1 MNPLLIGP
9 ILELGKGL
17 INRFFPDPAQAA
29 AAQLELLKMA
39 QTGELAQ
46 LAAEADIAKAQIAVN
61 QVEAGSSSLWVAGW
75 RPFVGWVCG
84 AAFAYKFVL
93 APAAAFA
100 LTAFGHPITLP
111 VLDFTEMSTVL
122 LGMLGIGALR
132 TVEKVKGV
140 AQ

>member
-17 INRFFPDPAQAA
+17 INRFFPDPEKAA

-39 QTGELAQ
+39 ESGELARM
-46 LAAEADIAKAQIAVN
+46 AAAADIAKAQIAVN
-61 QVEAGSSSLWVAGW
+61 QVEAASASLWVAGW
-75 RPFVGWVCG
+75 RPFIGWVCG

-100 LTAFGHPITLP
+100 LTAAGHPITLP

-140 AQ
+140 SQ